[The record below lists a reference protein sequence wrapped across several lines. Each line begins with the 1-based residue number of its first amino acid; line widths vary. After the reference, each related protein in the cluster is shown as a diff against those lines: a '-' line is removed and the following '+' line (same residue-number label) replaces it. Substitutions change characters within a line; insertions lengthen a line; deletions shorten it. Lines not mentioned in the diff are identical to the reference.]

1 MKNVVD
7 GDVKLSY
14 IEIAFSPI
22 LSLWSMAKSKED
34 IIDEIDLNPDSSD
47 KKEAYLAKSREK
59 IDEDVNN
66 YGGKGKGKNKIEGI
80 KVKLENLGNTEQ
92 TLESVQKRTIS
103 DDKEIEH

>member
-1 MKNVVD
+1 MKTTVD
-7 GDVKLSY
+7 GDIKLSFMQ
-14 IEIAFSPI
+14 IVFSPI

-80 KVKLENLGNTEQ
+80 KVKPENLGNTEQ
-92 TLESVQKRTIS
+92 TPENVQEKTIS
-103 DDKEIEH
+103 DDEERSH